1 MMLSYSA
8 FQKSMASWLVSNGQE
23 ELLHWYA
30 ANAKN
35 NLKILHALER
45 CAAMI
50 IQAIGHFKLGT
61 NISPRDVSDLTKDIE
76 NAHLAHE
83 VVNFNLL
90 LEKWRR

>member
-1 MMLSYSA
+1 
-8 FQKSMASWLVSNGQE
+8 VSNGQE

-61 NISPRDVSDLTKDIE
+61 NISPRD
-76 NAHLAHE
+76 
-83 VVNFNLL
+83 
-90 LEKWRR
+90 